1 MYGPIP
7 DENGLVDLR
16 RYAEKYI
23 SNYDTITKIPE
34 ENQKYLDSGLK
45 ASNMGHMLDG
55 CKLLNTVNLLKIN
68 TSNCVDMNGLF
79 FLCNSL
85 TSLDLSNFD
94 TSQVTDMSGMF
105 ASCNSLTSLD
115 LSNFDTSQV
124 TDMSYMFNGIGCGTL
139 NLSNFDTSQVT
150 NMNSMFRSTQ
160 LTSLDLSNFDTSQV
174 TDTGRMFYISKKLT
188 KFIGILDLSSCT
200 YCEFMFNGNYALEE
214 SPHVK
219 NVPRNLNINRLGA
232 IVDNYID

>member
-45 ASNMGHMLDG
+45 ASNMEYMLDG

-68 TSNCVDMNGLF
+68 TSNCVNMGGLF
-79 FLCNSL
+79 FL
-85 TSLDLSNFD
+85 
-94 TSQVTDMSGMF
+94 
-105 ASCNSLTSLD
+105 CNSLTSLD